1 MASLLK
7 IDVSPR
13 GDASYSRQLGS
24 TFLSA
29 WQAANPGATV
39 TTRDLARN
47 QPTYVDL
54 QWIAGAFSPPEH
66 LTDEHK
72 AALKL
77 SNEIVAEAQAA
88 ETILITT
95 PIYNFQTPAVLKAW
109 IDHLVR
115 VGITVNYTAEGPV
128 GLLIGKKVVVIVAG
142 AGSYDKGTPAESYD
156 HLSPYLRFIFGF
168 IGLTD
173 VEILL
178 AGGASAVQ
186 YGKISAE
193 EWKKPYEEKATA
205 LATA

>member
-1 MASLLK
+1 M
-7 IDVSPR
+7 
-13 GDASYSRQLGS
+13 
-24 TFLSA
+24 
-29 WQAANPGATV
+29 
-39 TTRDLARN
+39 
-47 QPTYVDL
+47 
-54 QWIAGAFSPPEH
+54 
-66 LTDEHK
+66 

-128 GLLIGKKVVVIVAG
+128 GLLTGKKVVVIVAG

-168 IGLTD
+168 IGLTA